1 MKGRLKT
8 AVRAGWCAAVV
19 ALAVQTGVAHAEV
32 AAADPIDASM
42 HTCLARGDM
51 SSTAGQV
58 QCMETAR
65 AAWQS
70 ASDLAYQQLLAKTKG
85 SQRSGWERSQR
96 NWKAWRAAEAPMLR
110 AVFET
115 TRGTMYVL
123 FEADMQLQPVR
134 DRALT
139 LRTAAAN
146 AGTAGGGNKP
156 APRVRACWR
165 DADCAHADGDLNR
178 YYLRLRREMPSRA
191 RPTLIRAERA
201 WRGFRDATTPL
212 VDARG
217 QIDIIGARVATLKRL
232 SETVGND

>member
-1 MKGRLKT
+1 MKGHLKA

-19 ALAVQTGVAHAEV
+19 ALAVQSGVARAEV

-42 HTCLARGDM
+42 RTCLARGDM
-51 SSTAGQV
+51 SSTVGQV

-70 ASDLAYQQLLAKTKG
+70 ASDLAYQQLLAKVKA
-85 SQRSGWERSQR
+85 SQRRGWERSQR
-96 NWKAWRAAEAPMLR
+96 SWKAWRDAEAPMLR
-110 AVFET
+110 AVFQT
-115 TRGTMYVL
+115 TSGTMYVL

-139 LRTAAAN
+139 LRAAASE
-146 AGTAGGGNKP
+146 ADGGGGNKP
-156 APRVRACWR
+156 APRPRACSR
-165 DADCAHADGDLNR
+165 DADCAHANRDLNR
-178 YYLRLRREMPSRA
+178 YYQRLRREMPSRE
-191 RPTLIRAERA
+191 RPKLVRAQRA
-201 WRGFRDATTPL
+201 WLGFRNVTMPL

-217 QIDIIGARVATLKRL
+217 RIDIIGARVATLKRL